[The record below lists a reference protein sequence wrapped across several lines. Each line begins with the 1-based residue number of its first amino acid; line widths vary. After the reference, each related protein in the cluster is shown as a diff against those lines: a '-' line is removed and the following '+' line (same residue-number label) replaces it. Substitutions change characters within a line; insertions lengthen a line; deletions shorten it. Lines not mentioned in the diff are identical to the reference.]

1 MLYYYMLKYF
11 LNYYKLLIAL
21 LIILCNLSISGAII
35 YYIYA
40 LNQLGLIISLI
51 LASIICAAFV
61 FVKLKYSPSERN
73 FGEPENEKNN
83 KFDGLDY
90 LLTAIYLIL
99 ASANFY
105 LLYHSQTANPII
117 SPWQVVSPWFWLL
130 YLTSTLS
137 LFALII
143 KQYQNNN
150 QQNLNYFYI
159 FLISLHYF
167 LSFSVAWLVYQIGY
181 GFDPFIHRATMELID
196 KVGAV
201 SPKPLYYLG
210 QYSLTIILHKL
221 TNLPI
226 IWLDK
231 LLVPILAALYLPA
244 VLYQVAQK
252 WFNDNRT
259 SLLLIILLLSLPFG
273 FFIVTTPQNLAYL
286 FLLLI
291 ILLGIICRNLFDL
304 LVIYLLAV
312 AALLI
317 QPIAGIPAVLA
328 AIFLTIFY
336 SDNQKIKKIGPWL
349 IFILAAISL
358 PLAFYFLEKNNGLS
372 NQTMEPA
379 TAIFSWPNLAMPG
392 AENFIL
398 NFIYL
403 YGLNLKLVIFLLVI
417 VGMAIAWQHR
427 QNCRVLMIYFIM
439 SLALLM
445 AYLGTK
451 TLPFSFLINYERDN
465 YAARIL
471 LVSVF
476 FLAPFIL
483 ITLYWLLA
491 KIIKQNY
498 FIKLAWLLF
507 FAVLITASLYLSYPR
522 FDRYFNSH
530 GYSVSASDISAVQW
544 IAENSSGDYIVLA
557 NQQVSAAAVRQYG
570 FSHYYKNNIF
580 YYPIPT
586 GGPLYNYYL
595 KMVYQ
600 KPSRQ
605 TMAEAMNLADVREG
619 YFVLNKYWWAF
630 DKILD
635 KAKLEAQSWQEIN
648 QGQVY
653 IFKY

>member
-51 LASIICAAFV
+51 LAGIICAAFV
-61 FVKLKYSPSERN
+61 FVKLKYNPIKWDFSKL
-73 FGEPENEKNN
+73 ENEKNN

-226 IWLDK
+226 VWLDK

-336 SDNQKIKKIGPWL
+336 SDNQK
-349 IFILAAISL
+349 
-358 PLAFYFLEKNNGLS
+358 
-372 NQTMEPA
+372 
-379 TAIFSWPNLAMPG
+379 
-392 AENFIL
+392 
-398 NFIYL
+398 
-403 YGLNLKLVIFLLVI
+403 LK
-417 VGMAIAWQHR
+417 
-427 QNCRVLMIYFIM
+427 
-439 SLALLM
+439 
-445 AYLGTK
+445 
-451 TLPFSFLINYERDN
+451 
-465 YAARIL
+465 
-471 LVSVF
+471 
-476 FLAPFIL
+476 
-483 ITLYWLLA
+483 
-491 KIIKQNY
+491 
-498 FIKLAWLLF
+498 KLA
-507 FAVLITASLYLSYPR
+507 I
-522 FDRYFNSH
+522 
-530 GYSVSASDISAVQW
+530 G
-544 IAENSSGDYIVLA
+544 
-557 NQQVSAAAVRQYG
+557 
-570 FSHYYKNNIF
+570 
-580 YYPIPT
+580 
-586 GGPLYNYYL
+586 
-595 KMVYQ
+595 
-600 KPSRQ
+600 
-605 TMAEAMNLADVREG
+605 
-619 YFVLNKYWWAF
+619 
-630 DKILD
+630 
-635 KAKLEAQSWQEIN
+635 
-648 QGQVY
+648 
-653 IFKY
+653 